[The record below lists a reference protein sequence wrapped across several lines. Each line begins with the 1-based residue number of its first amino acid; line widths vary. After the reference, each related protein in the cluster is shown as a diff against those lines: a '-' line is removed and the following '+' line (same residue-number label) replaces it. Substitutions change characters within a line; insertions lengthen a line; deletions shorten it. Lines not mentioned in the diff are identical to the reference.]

1 MPVGPCRIRAN
12 RPLGIAPA
20 HGIQAVPAGLE
31 GIGIA
36 LYLFGDVGDR
46 PRRLPVRLIAQRIDG
61 EGRLVMAQLDIGM
74 HQAGAVARG
83 NVLSDA
89 LRGEAAADERR
100 NENKREAH
108 EPMIVGPLIERK
120 RDGAALSAEEWS
132 ALVAEYTA
140 DRIPDYQIA
149 ALLMAVFL
157 RGLERQELAALTDA
171 MLASGQRLSFDG
183 WATPRIDKHS
193 TGGVGDKV
201 SLVLGPLVAACGVA
215 VPMMS
220 GRGLGHT
227 GGTLDKLEAIPGFR
241 TNLSLAEAKAQV
253 QKLGCALIGQT
264 AEIAPAD
271 RKLYAL
277 RDVTATVE
285 SIPLISASIMSKKLA
300 EGLNGLVLDVKNGS
314 GAFLPEVERGLELA
328 KTMIA
333 LGEDRGCPTIA
344 LITAMDRPLGR
355 ACGNVLETEEAILA
369 LRGEGPPDLLE
380 VTYALG
386 VEMLLQA
393 GIEKNTKKAR
403 KKLETAI
410 ESGLAAEKFEQ
421 IIEAQGGNPKA
432 VEDPSVLP
440 QALAVEVYA
449 ASRTGVVQRVEP
461 RTIGRAIIALGGGRR
476 TVGDIIDPT
485 VGFVITV
492 KPGDKVLEGEPI
504 ASVFA
509 KDADGIRTGF
519 EALARAIVIGDKLTH
534 KPLPLVSHRVTR
546 AGVEEL
552 GKT

>member
-1 MPVGPCRIRAN
+1 
-12 RPLGIAPA
+12 
-20 HGIQAVPAGLE
+20 
-31 GIGIA
+31 
-36 LYLFGDVGDR
+36 
-46 PRRLPVRLIAQRIDG
+46 
-61 EGRLVMAQLDIGM
+61 
-74 HQAGAVARG
+74 
-83 NVLSDA
+83 
-89 LRGEAAADERR
+89 
-100 NENKREAH
+100 
-108 EPMIVGPLIERK
+108 MIVGPLIERK
-120 RDGAALSAEEWS
+120 RDGAALSPEEWS

-183 WATPRIDKHS
+183 WTTRRIDKHS

-201 SLVLGPLVAACGVA
+201 SLVLGPLAAACGVA

-314 GAFLPEVERGLELA
+314 GAFLPEVDRGLELA

-333 LGEDRGCPTIA
+333 LGEDRGCPTVA

-369 LRGEGPPDLLE
+369 LRGEGPTDLLE

-410 ESGLAAEKFEQ
+410 DSGLAAEKFEQ
-421 IIEAQGGNPKA
+421 IIEAQGGNPK
-432 VEDPSVLP
+432 VLEDPSVLP
-440 QALAVEVYA
+440 QAQAVDVFA
-449 ASRTGVVQRVEP
+449 APRTGVVQRVEP

-476 TVGDIIDPT
+476 TVEDTIDHT

-509 KDADGIRTGF
+509 KDADGVHAGF
-519 EALARAIVIGDKLTH
+519 DALTQAIVIGDKLTQ

-552 GKT
+552 R

>member
-1 MPVGPCRIRAN
+1 
-12 RPLGIAPA
+12 
-20 HGIQAVPAGLE
+20 
-31 GIGIA
+31 
-36 LYLFGDVGDR
+36 
-46 PRRLPVRLIAQRIDG
+46 
-61 EGRLVMAQLDIGM
+61 
-74 HQAGAVARG
+74 
-83 NVLSDA
+83 
-89 LRGEAAADERR
+89 
-100 NENKREAH
+100 
-108 EPMIVGPLIERK
+108 MIVVPLIERK
-120 RDGAALSAEEWS
+120 RDGGALTPEEWS

-140 DRIPDYQIA
+140 GDLPDYQMS

-157 RGLERQELAALTDA
+157 RGLERAELAALTDA

-201 SLVLGPLVAACGVA
+201 SLVLSPLVAACGVA

-241 TNLSLAEAKAQV
+241 TDLSLAEAKAQV
-253 QKLGCALIGQT
+253 QKLGCVLIGQT
-264 AEIAPAD
+264 GEIAPAD
-271 RKLYAL
+271 RKIYAL

-285 SIPLISASIMSKKLA
+285 SIPLIAASIMSKKLA
-300 EGLNGLVLDVKNGS
+300 EGLNGLVLDVKRGS

-328 KTMIA
+328 RTMIA

-344 LITAMDRPLGR
+344 LLTAMDRPLGR
-355 ACGNVLETEEAILA
+355 ACGNVLETEEAILT
-369 LRGEGPPDLLE
+369 LRGEGPADLLE

-386 VEMLLQA
+386 VEMLLAA
-393 GIEKNTKKAR
+393 GVETNTKKAR
-403 KKLETAI
+403 KKLETALD
-410 ESGLAAEKFEQ
+410 SGLAAEKFEQ
-421 IIEAQGGNPKA
+421 IIEAQGGNPQT

-440 QALAVEVYA
+440 QAQAVEVYA
-449 ASRTGVVQRVEP
+449 APRTGVVQRVEP
-461 RTIGRAIIALGGGRR
+461 RTIGRAITALGGGRR
-476 TVGDIIDPT
+476 AVGEPIDPT

-492 KPGDKVLEGEPI
+492 KPGDKVLDGEPI

-509 KDADGIRTGF
+509 KDADGVRTGF
-519 EALARAIVIGDKLTH
+519 DALAQAIVIGDKLTE

-552 GKT
+552 RSSPGPAPRGAPRA

>member
-1 MPVGPCRIRAN
+1 
-12 RPLGIAPA
+12 
-20 HGIQAVPAGLE
+20 
-31 GIGIA
+31 
-36 LYLFGDVGDR
+36 
-46 PRRLPVRLIAQRIDG
+46 
-61 EGRLVMAQLDIGM
+61 
-74 HQAGAVARG
+74 
-83 NVLSDA
+83 
-89 LRGEAAADERR
+89 
-100 NENKREAH
+100 
-108 EPMIVGPLIERK
+108 MIVPPLIERK
-120 RDGAALSAEEWS
+120 RDGGALSPEEWS
-132 ALVAEYTA
+132 ALVADYTA
-140 DRIPDYQIA
+140 GRVPDYQMS
-149 ALLMAVFL
+149 ALLMAVFM
-157 RGLERQELAALTDA
+157 RGLERAELAALTDA
-171 MLASGQRLSFDG
+171 MLASGERLSFDG
-183 WATPRIDKHS
+183 LKVPVIDKHS

-201 SLVLGPLVAACGVA
+201 SLVLAPLVAACGVA

-285 SIPLISASIMSKKLA
+285 SIPLIAASIMSKKLA
-300 EGLNGLVLDVKNGS
+300 EGLNGLVLDVKRGS
-314 GAFLPEVERGLELA
+314 GAFLPELDRGLELA

-333 LGEDRGCPTIA
+333 LGEDRGCPTVA
-344 LITAMDRPLGR
+344 LLTAMDRPLGR
-355 ACGNVLETEEAILA
+355 ACGNVLETEEAILT
-369 LRGEGPPDLLE
+369 LRGEGPADLLE

-386 VEMLLQA
+386 VEMLLA
-393 GIEKNTKKAR
+393 GGIEKNTKKAR

-421 IIEAQGGNPKA
+421 IIAAQGGNPKS

-440 QALAVEVYA
+440 QALAVEVYTA
-449 ASRTGVVQRVEP
+449 PRTGVVQRVEP
-461 RTIGRAIIALGGGRR
+461 RPIGRAVTALGGGRR
-476 TVGDIIDPT
+476 TVEDTIDPT

-509 KDADGIRTGF
+509 KDADGIQTGF
-519 EALARAIVIGDKLTH
+519 DALAAAIVVGDKLASSE

-552 GKT
+552 GKV